1 MDSKSMMELT
11 KELDAEFDNL
21 VNNCMTSGAIDLNLY
36 QEYDVKRGLRDSGG
50 KGVLTGLTE
59 ISDVV
64 GFQVVNGVKEPADG
78 NLYYQGYGSMANTS
92 PL

>member
-36 QEYDVKRGLRDSGG
+36 QEYDVKGDFVIVPER
-50 KGVLTGLTE
+50 V
-59 ISDVV
+59 
-64 GFQVVNGVKEPADG
+64 
-78 NLYYQGYGSMANTS
+78 Y
-92 PL
+92 

>member
-36 QEYDVKRGLRDSGG
+36 QEYDVKRGLRDSAG
-50 KGVLTGLTE
+50 KG
-59 ISDVV
+59 
-64 GFQVVNGVKEPADG
+64 
-78 NLYYQGYGSMANTS
+78 Y
-92 PL
+92 

>member
-36 QEYDVKRGLRDSGG
+36 PYIISPFLTTYMLFSLFPSSSHPTKRFPES
-50 KGVLTGLTE
+50 
-59 ISDVV
+59 
-64 GFQVVNGVKEPADG
+64 
-78 NLYYQGYGSMANTS
+78 NTS
-92 PL
+92 

>member
-36 QEYDVKRGLRDSGG
+36 QEYDVKRGLRDSAG
-50 KGVLTGLTE
+50 K
-59 ISDVV
+59 
-64 GFQVVNGVKEPADG
+64 A
-78 NLYYQGYGSMANTS
+78 MM
-92 PL
+92 